1 MKMNMQKKFLLGE
14 FFFGPGGLG
23 YGSSLA
29 KITNKKNI
37 EYSIDHAWASDY
49 DIVIPNL
56 NRMRR

>member
-1 MKMNMQKKFLLGE
+1 MQKKFLLGE
-14 FFFGPGGLG
+14 FFCGPGGLG